1 MVHAW
6 ADHFVTLLTLDQ
18 PLSPT
23 TYSTQTNF
31 SSLIPQNSNTI
42 IDLQYYCKYRELA
55 RRKKFDEK
63 RTKQINTILFLLRQ
77 TATKEIQLQNFS
89 NSFLFDFN
97 NGIMVLIENKKTV
110 SFLFHNNVE
119 KQKIEQ
125 LERLISKESQ
135 EVIIWKKAA

>member
-1 MVHAW
+1 MNM
-6 ADHFVTLLTLDQ
+6 L
-18 PLSPT
+18 
-23 TYSTQTNF
+23 TQTNF

-55 RRKKFDEK
+55 KRKKYDEK

-97 NGIMVLIENKKTV
+97 NGIMVLIENKKSV
-110 SFLFHNNVE
+110 SFLFHTNVE
-119 KQKIEQ
+119 KQKLEQ
-125 LERLISKESQ
+125 LERLISRESQ

>member
-1 MVHAW
+1 MNI
-6 ADHFVTLLTLDQ
+6 
-18 PLSPT
+18 
-23 TYSTQTNF
+23 STQTNF

-63 RTKQINTILFLLRQ
+63 RTKQLNTILFLLRQ

>member
-1 MVHAW
+1 MNI
-6 ADHFVTLLTLDQ
+6 
-18 PLSPT
+18 
-23 TYSTQTNF
+23 STQTNF

-97 NGIMVLIENKKTV
+97 NEIMVLIENNKTV
-110 SFLFHNNVE
+110 SFLFHKNVE
-119 KQKIEQ
+119 KLKLEQ

>member
-1 MVHAW
+1 MNI
-6 ADHFVTLLTLDQ
+6 
-18 PLSPT
+18 
-23 TYSTQTNF
+23 STQTNF

-55 RRKKFDEK
+55 KRKKFDEK

-97 NGIMVLIENKKTV
+97 NGIMVLIENNKTV
-110 SFLFHNNVE
+110 SFLFHKNVE
-119 KQKIEQ
+119 KLKLEQ

>member
-1 MVHAW
+1 MNI
-6 ADHFVTLLTLDQ
+6 
-18 PLSPT
+18 
-23 TYSTQTNF
+23 STRTNF

-55 RRKKFDEK
+55 KRKKFDEK

-97 NGIMVLIENKKTV
+97 NGIMVLIESNKTV
-110 SFLFHNNVE
+110 SFLFHKNVE
-119 KQKIEQ
+119 KQKLEQ
-125 LERLISKESQ
+125 LVRLISKESQ

>member
-1 MVHAW
+1 MNM
-6 ADHFVTLLTLDQ
+6 L
-18 PLSPT
+18 
-23 TYSTQTNF
+23 TQTNF

-55 RRKKFDEK
+55 KRKKYDEK

-110 SFLFHNNVE
+110 SFLFHANVE
-119 KQKIEQ
+119 KQKLEQ
-125 LERLISKESQ
+125 LERLISRESQ